1 VVSPGWNEELED
13 HREHRGA
20 VGFLRLAG
28 CRLVLVC
35 ATVAAVALPAC
46 GSDDSGKSEGA
57 SGRAST
63 AGAADDKLAQILAR
77 GTLVEYFEDDYP
89 PQSMKVKGA
98 TRPADTKCAD
108 NQLTATEVTGY
119 DNEVP
124 KLIAKELG
132 VEPCFVEPTWTEV
145 TAGNWSDRWDIA
157 YGSGSINEDR
167 MQRLYM
173 TQPYYAVPNGY
184 FVMKRS
190 RYRHAT
196 DLDSKTIG
204 ACSGCSH
211 ELYLNGDLEIPSV
224 DITVNVNKPKIV
236 TFETEAPGLAAV
248 AKGKIDAFLAAEPVG
263 RARIEKGAPLRRLPE
278 VAFTYYPSGFVDK
291 SSGLSARRFVDRVN
305 EIIRGFHSDGT
316 LKQLS
321 TKWFGQD
328 YASAAAH
335 FDIDA
340 IGQTVD

>member
-1 VVSPGWNEELED
+1 VNWKS
-13 HREHRGA
+13 
-20 VGFLRLAG
+20 

-35 ATVAAVALPAC
+35 AILAAAALPGC
-46 GSDDSGKSEGA
+46 GSEDSGEPGGP

-63 AGAADDKLAQILAR
+63 SGPADDKLAQILAR
-77 GTLVEYFEDDYP
+77 GTLVEYFEHDYP
-89 PQSMKVKGA
+89 PQSMRVKGA
-98 TRPADTKCAD
+98 TRPADTKCVD
-108 NQLTATEVTGY
+108 NQLTAAEVTGY

-132 VEPCFVEPTWTEV
+132 VEACFVEPTWTEV

-184 FVMKRS
+184 FVAKS
-190 RYRHAT
+190 SKYRHAS
-196 DLDSKTIG
+196 DLDGKTIG
-204 ACSGCSH
+204 ACADCSH
-211 ELYLNGDLEIPSV
+211 ELYLKRELEIPSV
-224 DITVNVNKPKIV
+224 DITLNVKKPKIV
-236 TFETEAPGLAAV
+236 TFETEAPGLAAA

-263 RARIEKGAPLRRLPE
+263 RARIEEGAPLRQLPE

-291 SSGLSARRFVDRVN
+291 RSGLSPRRFVDRLD
-305 EIIRGFHSDGT
+305 EIIRGIHSDGT

-328 YASAAAH
+328 YASAAAQ

-340 IGQTVD
+340 IGQTVK